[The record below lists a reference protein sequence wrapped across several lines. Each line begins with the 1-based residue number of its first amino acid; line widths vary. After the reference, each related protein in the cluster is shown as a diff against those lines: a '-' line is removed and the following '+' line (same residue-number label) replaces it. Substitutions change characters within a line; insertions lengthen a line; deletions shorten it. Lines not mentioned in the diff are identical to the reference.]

1 MEELGIAHLSR
12 RDIVIENI
20 IEKIKKMPRIESTH
34 DVFYDLLSCILD
46 QQIHYRSKFNVVNKL
61 TAFLNGV
68 MPSAENL
75 FTISETNMASLKMSE
90 ANYQTLLRLTAYWQ
104 ENKLTHFD
112 WSLLSDEEV
121 RSKLS
126 EIKGI
131 GIWTIDMIL
140 LYTLERPNIF
150 PADDYH
156 LKNLMVQLYG
166 LDPKSKLKSQMLEV
180 AEGWSPYKSLAVK
193 YILAWKDLH
202 KKYKT

>member
-1 MEELGIAHLSR
+1 MEDLGIAHLSR

-20 IEKIKKMPRIESTH
+20 IEKIKKTPRVESTH
-34 DVFYDLLSCILD
+34 DVFHDLLSCILD
-46 QQIHYRSKFNVVNKL
+46 QQIHYRSKFNVVTKL
-61 TAFLNGV
+61 TTFLNGV
-68 MPSAENL
+68 VPTAENL
-75 FTISETNMASLKMSE
+75 FTISDVQMASLKMSD
-90 ANYQTLLRLTAYWQ
+90 AKYQTLLRLTEYWQ
-104 ENKLTHFD
+104 ENNLTHFD
-112 WSLLSDEEV
+112 WSTLSDDAV
-121 RSKLS
+121 RAKLS

-131 GIWTIDMIL
+131 GIWTMDMIL
-140 LYTLERPNIF
+140 LFTLERPNIF

>member
-20 IEKIKKMPRIESTH
+20 IEKIKKTPRIESTH

-46 QQIHYRSKFNVVNKL
+46 QQIHYRSKFNVVTKL

-90 ANYQTLLRLTAYWQ
+90 AKCQTLLRLTAYWQ